1 MRYAW
6 KTAVLT
12 AAIVVSLAPPDV
24 ALVSGRAPKAVRAPV
39 PDLVELPPGAFQYRA
54 SGNFTHDG
62 KPALA
67 PLVTAAITRTLVVM
81 RHQVTADD
89 YRHCVEAG
97 ACASVDRRDGAA
109 DRPVV
114 KVSWRDADAYAAWLS
129 RETGQ
134 HFRLP
139 TDVEWAFAAA
149 GRFTDDALP
158 RDSDNA
164 DPGRRALVSYDMA
177 ADREAVVDKE
187 PRPIGSFGANE
198 NGLLDVAGN
207 VWEWTATCLARSALD
222 ARGEAA
228 ATTVNCGVRV
238 VEGRHRTYVADFIR
252 DARAG
257 GCSVG
262 VPPSNLGFRLAR
274 DDDRWRGLR
283 SLWESGLR
291 LVGLGA

>member
-12 AAIVVSLAPPDV
+12 AVIVVSLATPDV
-24 ALVSGRAPKAVRAPV
+24 ALVSGRAPKVARAPV

-54 SGNFTHDG
+54 SGNFTRDG
-62 KPALA
+62 KPAQA
-67 PLVTAAITRTLVVM
+67 PLVTAAVTRTLAVM

-89 YRHCVEAG
+89 YRRCVDAG

-158 RDSDNA
+158 QGCDNA
-164 DPGRRALVSYDMA
+164 DPGGRWLVSYDVA
-177 ADREAVVDKE
+177 ANREATVEKE
-187 PRPIGSFGANE
+187 PRSIGSFGANE

-207 VWEWTATCLARSALD
+207 VWEWTATCLARSVLD
-222 ARGEAA
+222 ASWLSSHTAS
-228 ATTVNCGVRV
+228 
-238 VEGRHRTYVADFIR
+238 
-252 DARAG
+252 RA
-257 GCSVG
+257 CFS
-262 VPPSNLGFRLAR
+262 S
-274 DDDRWRGLR
+274 W
-283 SLWESGLR
+283 
-291 LVGLGA
+291 